1 MELHITLSEDSLK
14 SLKAAVATEVQQ
26 PGLVAE
32 NTVKSCPD
40 LYREVAGRIDYSR
53 LAQEYDAADIASE
66 LIVSDIASEVD
77 TSHITAEEIAQ
88 HIDISEVANEID
100 VDLREVADHIN
111 LSDLA
116 SEFDTYDMADRVAE
130 KLDYDEIVGHVSA
143 NEIAQHIVAK
153 FVNNAEFRK
162 VFVEELVERLAKSV
176 PAT

>member
-1 MELHITLSEDSLK
+1 MELHITLSEDSIK
-14 SLKAAVATEVQQ
+14 SLKAAVAADASQ
-26 PGLVAE
+26 PSLIAE
-32 NTVKSCPD
+32 NTVQSCPD

-53 LAQEYDAADIASE
+53 LAAEYSCEDIADHID
-66 LIVSDIASEVD
+66 LSDLASEINV
-77 TSHITAEEIAQ
+77 SHITAEEVAS
-88 HIDISEVANEID
+88 HIDHAEVAREVDI
-100 VDLREVADHIN
+100 DLRDVADHIS

>member
-32 NTVKSCPD
+32 NTVQSCPD

-53 LAQEYDAADIASE
+53 LAAEYSCEDIADHID
-66 LIVSDIASEVD
+66 LSDLASEIDV
-77 TSHITAEEIAQ
+77 SHITAEEVAS
-88 HIDISEVANEID
+88 HIDHAEVAREVDI
-100 VDLREVADHIN
+100 DLRDVADHIN

-130 KLDYDEIVGHVSA
+130 KLDYDSIVEGVSA
-143 NEIAQHIVAK
+143 NEVAQHLVAK
-153 FVNNAEFRK
+153 FVNNEEFRRI
-162 VFVEELVERLAKSV
+162 FVDALVERISKSIE
-176 PAT
+176 TT

>member
-32 NTVKSCPD
+32 NTVQSCPD

-53 LAQEYDAADIASE
+53 LAEEYSCEDIAEHIDLSDLSSE
-66 LIVSDIASEVD
+66 IDL
-77 TSHITAEEIAQ
+77 SHISAEDLAQ
-88 HIDISEVANEID
+88 HIDISEVAREVDI
-100 VDLREVADHIN
+100 DLRDVADHIN